1 MIRDAYLEAA
11 EIAVTLLRDPAVAT
25 RWSEPSAL
33 ADFSVGGLAA
43 HLAVQVLRTDQVL
56 AAPPPQEAPIDL
68 WQHYR
73 RSAWV
78 TSGLDSDANVGI
90 RESGEARAAEGPVAV
105 ADNAAEILQRVRELL
120 APAPADRVVALP
132 WTGWSLTLDDFL
144 LTRTMEIVVHSDDLA
159 VSVGVETPAM
169 PEAATAPVI
178 TLLAAVAAQRH
189 GAYPLIRALSRA
201 ERAPETISAF

>member
-1 MIRDAYLEAA
+1 MRQAYLDAA
-11 EIAVTLLRDPAVAT
+11 EVALTLLRDPAVAE

-56 AAPPPQEAPIDL
+56 AAPPPQEAPIDVL
-68 WQHYR
+68 EHYR

-78 TSGLDSDANVGI
+78 STDLDSEANIGI
-90 RESGEARAAEGPVAV
+90 REGGEALAAPGPVAV
-105 ADNAAEILQRVRELL
+105 VDNTAQTLQRVRELL

-144 LTRTMEIVVHSDDLA
+144 LTRTMEIVVHGDDLA

-169 PEAATAPVI
+169 PAAATDPVI
-178 TLLAAVAAQRH
+178 RLLAGVAAQRH